1 MSVIVLKQ
9 FGNRLGKGNMIRL
22 TQEQNN
28 ILREEYYDDP
38 LFVTLTDAIDELET
52 QHGGLTPEEVWKE
65 VLRIKEILLKTK
77 RADKTIQQIRT
88 ELEKD
93 YQIFESPDKKDTLN
107 REPLAAE
114 WTSIVVLT
122 CLIHYLC
129 TATPVPDKN
138 LKLAVKVRK
147 LIWDHPAYTMM
158 RRLQKPAET
167 EEEENGNP
175 VPNEDRLHPLT
186 VEKESPEMQE
196 MRERLTPA
204 VAWFINTLIAGK
216 AVNTEYMTKTDGNS
230 RFWKMWMDMLKNE
243 GILRTL
249 SIKTLETKDF
259 KEGHAKYHEAATTT
273 HYNLKLVLN
282 IIGIMKTEGVIKM
295 SDENMSNLF
304 FTKLRTMYFSSNN
317 YSAYGKKGS
326 ALNANIHNDII
337 SIIQKY
343 KT

>member
-1 MSVIVLKQ
+1 
-9 FGNRLGKGNMIRL
+9 MIRL

-65 VLRIKEILLKTK
+65 VLRIKEVLLKTK

-93 YQIFESPDKKDTLN
+93 YQIFESPDKKDTPN

-216 AVNTEYMTKTDGNS
+216 AVNTEYLIKTGENS
-230 RFWKMWMDMLKNE
+230 KFRKMWMAMLSNE
-243 GILRTL
+243 GILRKL
-249 SIKTLETKDF
+249 SIKTLETNNFRKGNA
-259 KEGHAKYHEAATTT
+259 EYHEAATTT
-273 HYNLKLVLN
+273 QYNLKLVLN

-295 SDENMSNLF
+295 SYENLSNLLF
-304 FTKLRTMYFSSNN
+304 IKLRPMYFSSNS

-326 ALNANIHNDII
+326 ALDATLHNDII
-337 SIIQKY
+337 SIIQKN
-343 KT
+343 KS

>member
-1 MSVIVLKQ
+1 
-9 FGNRLGKGNMIRL
+9 MIRL

-196 MRERLTPA
+196 MRERLTKA

-216 AVNTEYMTKTDGNS
+216 AVNTEYLIKTGENSKFWNIWMTLL
-230 RFWKMWMDMLKNE
+230 RNE
-243 GILRTL
+243 RVLRTL
-249 SIKTLETKDF
+249 SVRTLKIDGFKT
-259 KEGHAKYHEAATTT
+259 GHQKYHTEATTT

-282 IIGIMKTEGVIKM
+282 IIGIMKQEGIVVM
-295 SDENMSNLF
+295 SNENMSNLF
-304 FTKLRTMYFSSNN
+304 FTKGRTMFFSQKN